1 MNISVTKIVLINCL
15 IGSWN
20 LVHESSGDIFVLF
33 SIEGYS

>member
-15 IGSWN
+15 IGGSN
-20 LVHESSGDIFVLF
+20 LVHESSEDIFVLL